1 MNVIKKLFYNIIL
14 GKRADVIFTN
24 NNKITSIYKSS
35 GSEKIISFGKM
46 HPDKYFY
53 VIKRSPGAGFFS
65 NLSFVL
71 CNLKIAYDKKFIPI
85 IDMENFTTWYN
96 EKEKIDGSYN
106 SWNYFFENINNYS
119 LEEVYKSKNVI
130 FSNNEYPAGMPMSP
144 SKSKELVKI
153 FNENIF
159 VKKNILKIYDNFY
172 KNYIFGRKVLGVH
185 FRGCDLKSYRGHP
198 FPATSKQMI
207 NICKKLI
214 HEYDLIFLSTEEK
227 KYQDIFFKEFKNKV
241 ICFNSYRSYK
251 NAYLYY
257 PRKNHRYLLG
267 RDILI
272 ESMLLSSCDNF
283 IFTNSNV
290 SEAAKIF
297 SINKNLELYEIKNG
311 RNSNNILVS
320 RWLWF
325 YKSIAPVFLG
335 GFDKFGAN
343 K

>member
-1 MNVIKKLFYNIIL
+1 
-14 GKRADVIFTN
+14 
-24 NNKITSIYKSS
+24 
-35 GSEKIISFGKM
+35 
-46 HPDKYFY
+46 
-53 VIKRSPGAGFFS
+53 
-65 NLSFVL
+65 
-71 CNLKIAYDKKFIPI
+71 
-85 IDMENFTTWYN
+85 
-96 EKEKIDGSYN
+96 
-106 SWNYFFENINNYS
+106 
-119 LEEVYKSKNVI
+119 
-130 FSNNEYPAGMPMSP
+130 MSP

-227 KYQDIFFKEFKNKV
+227 KYQDIFVKEFKNKV
-241 ICFNSYRSYK
+241 ICFNSYRSNK

-257 PRKNHRYLLG
+257 PRKNHRYFLG

-272 ESMLLSSCDNF
+272 ESMLLSSSDMF

-290 SEAAKIF
+290 SEGSKLF
-297 SINKNLELYEIKNG
+297 FLNKKQIRYEIKNG
-311 RNSNNILVS
+311 RNSNNIFIC
-320 RWLWF
+320 RWLWY
-325 YKSIAPVFLG
+325 YKSLVPKWMG
-335 GFDKFGAN
+335 GFDSLKN